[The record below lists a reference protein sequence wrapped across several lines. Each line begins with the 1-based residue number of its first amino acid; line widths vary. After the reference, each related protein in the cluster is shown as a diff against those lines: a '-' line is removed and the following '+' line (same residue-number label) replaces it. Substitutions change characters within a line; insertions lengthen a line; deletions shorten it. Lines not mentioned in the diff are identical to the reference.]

1 MARIIKR
8 GEIWLINLEPGFG
21 QEMHKK
27 RPALIIS
34 KNSINFQTNHVI
46 IIPAS
51 SQIPAI
57 LGIEMVL
64 IDKIKGLD
72 KKSVLLPLFIK
83 SVDQERLIKKIGTI
97 SKIKLQEVEDTIK
110 IVLDLKKE
118 NYLN

>member
-21 QEMHKK
+21 KEMHKK
-27 RPALIIS
+27 RPALIAS
-34 KNSINFQTNHVI
+34 KNSINLQANHVI
-46 IIPAS
+46 IVPAS
-51 SQIPAI
+51 SQIPAL
-57 LGIEMVL
+57 LGIEMVS
-64 IDKIKGLD
+64 IGKIKGLD

-83 SVDQERLIKKIGTI
+83 SIDQERLIKKIGTI
-97 SKIKLQEVEDTIK
+97 SEIKLQEVEEAIK

>member
-21 QEMHKK
+21 KEIHKK

-34 KNSINFQTNHVI
+34 KDSINLQTNHVI
-46 IIPAS
+46 IIPTS

-72 KKSVLLPLFIK
+72 KKSVLLPVFIK
-83 SVDQERLIKKIGTI
+83 SIDQERLIQKIGVI
-97 SKIKLQEVEDTIK
+97 SKIKLREVEEAIK

-118 NYLN
+118 NYPD